1 MGNPPDVVIE
11 LTRRVAL
18 LEADIAGLRRSVQ
31 QFDYDLQDAVNGF
44 YRRRQ
49 ADRMR
54 EIREVEAPK
63 KPLSWNEI
71 QKRALAKAVGLSE
84 DSNRYPPEETPSE
97 TIEKKTE

>member
-1 MGNPPDVVIE
+1 
-11 LTRRVAL
+11 
-18 LEADIAGLRRSVQ
+18 
-31 QFDYDLQDAVNGF
+31 
-44 YRRRQ
+44 
-49 ADRMR
+49 MR